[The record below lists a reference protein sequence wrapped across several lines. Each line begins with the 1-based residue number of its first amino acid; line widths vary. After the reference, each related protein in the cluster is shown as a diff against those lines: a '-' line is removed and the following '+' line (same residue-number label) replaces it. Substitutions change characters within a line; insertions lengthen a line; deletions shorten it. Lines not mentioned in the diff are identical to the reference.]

1 MSGKEH
7 RFEWEIQIWTA
18 LLATA
23 LLTLGFG
30 LPYCACIG
38 LRWQPPSACVSLH
51 MTMCERDRLVEMA
64 EYHAILWK
72 TRSRHINWISLDYK
86 SAHSPE
92 AKVGHEPTNLQ
103 ARDPRPCHSNQKSM
117 STLPACTVGPHWAIF
132 IQMCLLLIK
141 PCQWQMSLWLC
152 EFKTLLHF

>member
-1 MSGKEH
+1 MRNPNLSCPSGNSFVDFRLWTSVLCLH
-7 RFEWEIQIWTA
+7 RPP
-18 LLATA
+18 LAAAQRVCQFT
-23 LLTLGFG
+23 
-30 LPYCACIG
+30 YDN
-38 LRWQPPSACVSLH
+38 
-51 MTMCERDRLVEMA
+51 MCERDRLVEMA

-103 ARDPRPCHSNQKSM
+103 AHPRPCHSNQKSM
-117 STLPACTVGPHWAIF
+117 STLPACAVGPHCAIF
-132 IQMCLLLIK
+132 ILMCLLLIK